1 VGAGPC
7 RIPAPNPCLNRGS
20 INLNAAGLDRTFSG
34 FRSRA
39 NLSLKVTEDALL
51 YYTWSQGF
59 RAGGFNRP
67 PSAIAYLS
75 VLSANGLPGQEL
87 ADKHGGWQQPASYAP
102 DNLTNNEVGWKTSWL
117 GKRLQ
122 WDGAIYQ
129 EDWSHAQ
136 IAIYD
141 SGVLSIGAILNGGNY
156 RVRGVETSGVA
167 RIAGGLTVEAA
178 AAWNHSE
185 LVEQAPFVWKDGTPI
200 DFGALHLSNPGG
212 ALGSPLAGSPSFQG
226 NLRARDEFAFN
237 GYHAFV
243 QIGAVHRAHSL
254 STTDRLT
261 LDVQGNSIA
270 YDLPPFTTYDA
281 ALGVGKDGWL
291 LQLYG
296 ENLTDTRAELYANY
310 AQYYKAIT
318 VSRPR
323 TFGLRCSY
331 KFSAR

>member
-1 VGAGPC
+1 
-7 RIPAPNPCLNRGS
+7 
-20 INLNAAGLDRTFSG
+20 
-34 FRSRA
+34 
-39 NLSLKVTEDALL
+39 
-51 YYTWSQGF
+51 
-59 RAGGFNRP
+59 
-67 PSAIAYLS
+67 
-75 VLSANGLPGQEL
+75 
-87 ADKHGGWQQPASYAP
+87 
-102 DNLTNNEVGWKTSWL
+102 
-117 GKRLQ
+117 
-122 WDGAIYQ
+122 
-129 EDWSHAQ
+129 
-136 IAIYD
+136 
-141 SGVLSIGAILNGGNY
+141 
-156 RVRGVETSGVA
+156 
-167 RIAGGLTVEAA
+167 VEAA